1 MNFNC
6 TRLYKLQ
13 NKKILMDILKINTFI
28 EPDTK
33 KEVSFFSLSKNIT
46 MQQNLKKRIIK
57 IKKVKKVLAHFLMN
71 LQIFGCK
78 HMMN

>member
-13 NKKILMDILKINTFI
+13 NKKILMDILKIDTFI

-46 MQQNLKKRIIK
+46 MQENLKKRIIK
-57 IKKVKKVLAHFLMN
+57 IKKIKKME
-71 LQIFGCK
+71 K
-78 HMMN
+78 

>member
-46 MQQNLKKRIIK
+46 MQEN
-57 IKKVKKVLAHFLMN
+57 
-71 LQIFGCK
+71 
-78 HMMN
+78 

>member
-46 MQQNLKKRIIK
+46 MQENLKKRIKK
-57 IKKVKKVLAHFLMN
+57 IKNK
-71 LQIFGCK
+71 I
-78 HMMN
+78 